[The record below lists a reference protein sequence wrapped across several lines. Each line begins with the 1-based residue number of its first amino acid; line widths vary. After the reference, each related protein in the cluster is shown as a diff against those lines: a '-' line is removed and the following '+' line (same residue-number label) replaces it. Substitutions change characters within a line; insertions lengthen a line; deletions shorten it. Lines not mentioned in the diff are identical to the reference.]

1 MEQLA
6 LPTSTPALAGASTQP
21 RLRPSVRSM
30 VLWLHRWTG
39 LTAGFVLLFVAITGI
54 LVAYRPQLERVVN
67 RDLLTVP
74 ACSQSVPLDVMAG
87 NARPAH
93 PGGEMDYMPIHGSEA

>member
-6 LPTSTPALAGASTQP
+6 LPPSTPALAGASTQP
-21 RLRPSVRSM
+21 RVRPSVRSM
-30 VLWLHRWTG
+30 GLWLHRWTG
-39 LTAGFVLLFVAITGI
+39 LTAGFVLLVVAITGMLI
-54 LVAYRPQLERVVN
+54 AYRPQLERVVN

-87 NARPAH
+87 NESAAH
-93 PGGEMDYMPIHGSEA
+93 PARQED